1 MKKSKKILALIF
13 AIIILIYIIYAIYLL
28 VANPTDTYIIKQ
40 GTISEENETT
50 GYIIRDETVVK
61 SEEYENGIYPIV
73 AEGEKVSKADPIFRY
88 YSDDEK
94 DITAKINEIDYKI
107 QELLEKEK
115 LITTADIKAIENQ
128 IEEKVEKARILT
140 NTQEITEYK
149 TDIDNLITKKIKFI
163 GDITENNEIKQLIK
177 ERKNYENQLKNGT
190 KYINAEKSGIVSYR
204 IDGLENELK
213 VDNFENITSEKLENI
228 GIRTGQI
235 IATSNESG
243 KIIDNFKCY
252 IAVIMSTDIPK
263 ATEAKLNDK
272 VVLRILDEEINAKI
286 VKINDESG
294 KRVIIFEINKM
305 TDDLINHR
313 KISVDVVWWSK
324 TGLKVPNQ
332 ALIEENGLYYV
343 MRNKAGKQVKL
354 LVKLKGQTDKF
365 SIITSYSLKE
375 LQEIGYSEDEIK
387 NYKKI
392 NNYDEILLNSQ

>member
-177 ERKNYENQLKNGT
+177 ERKNYEDQLKNGT

-204 IDGLENELK
+204 IDGLEN
-213 VDNFENITSEKLENI
+213 
-228 GIRTGQI
+228 
-235 IATSNESG
+235 
-243 KIIDNFKCY
+243 
-252 IAVIMSTDIPK
+252 
-263 ATEAKLNDK
+263 
-272 VVLRILDEEINAKI
+272 
-286 VKINDESG
+286 
-294 KRVIIFEINKM
+294 
-305 TDDLINHR
+305 
-313 KISVDVVWWSK
+313 
-324 TGLKVPNQ
+324 
-332 ALIEENGLYYV
+332 
-343 MRNKAGKQVKL
+343 
-354 LVKLKGQTDKF
+354 
-365 SIITSYSLKE
+365 
-375 LQEIGYSEDEIK
+375 
-387 NYKKI
+387 
-392 NNYDEILLNSQ
+392 